1 LKYLPLGFRIAI
13 YSLAIL
19 IIILVYYFAFYSPK
33 VKIIKQK
40 QGQYNQIYNEIINLS
55 PKVTDDKYWVS
66 LEELKL
72 AKALWKKLKGYLPS
86 SDEMANPNILYDEL
100 VNLSERK
107 GVNLKIYETGKK
119 NITKIDKF
127 QSKISFDII
136 LDGEFMSVVSF
147 FYSLN
152 NLKNL
157 INAEEFSV
165 DPVRD
170 KTDSTRLVLKGTFS
184 VFKFEME

>member
-1 LKYLPLGFRIAI
+1 LKDLPIGFRIAI
-13 YSLAIL
+13 YAIVIL
-19 IIILVYYFAFYSPK
+19 IIALVYYFAFYSPK

-55 PKVTDDKYWVS
+55 PKVTDDKYRVS
-66 LEELKL
+66 LEELKV
-72 AKALWKKLKGYLPS
+72 ARGLWKKLKSYLPNP
-86 SDEMANPNILYDEL
+86 DEMANPNILYDEL
-100 VNLSERK
+100 VNLSESK
-107 GVNLKIYETGKK
+107 GINLKIYETGKK
-119 NITKIDKF
+119 NITKIDNF

-152 NLKNL
+152 NLSNL
-157 INAEEFSV
+157 VNAEDFAV
-165 DPVRD
+165 DPISD
-170 KTDSTRLVLKGTFS
+170 KTNSTRLVLKGTFS